1 MDQRTNTTIPQAT
14 RPMNRSSTELYENLV
29 DLVKE
34 INDFLD
40 GLNQHKVSM
49 PEGITVTEMTFG
61 DGVVVNFEQLYY
73 TEEEMGEMENEE
85 IDDELED
92 EEGGQDPTTLL
103 KIIRPED
110 DYK

>member
-1 MDQRTNTTIPQAT
+1 
-14 RPMNRSSTELYENLV
+14 MNRSSTELYENLV
-29 DLVKE
+29 ELVKE

-40 GLNQHKVSM
+40 GLNQNKVSM

-61 DGVVVNFEQLYY
+61 DGIVVNFEELYY
-73 TEEEMGEMENEE
+73 TEEELEE
-85 IDDELED
+85 IED
-92 EEGGQDPTTLL
+92 EEMDDEEMDDEEGDQDPTTLL

>member
-1 MDQRTNTTIPQAT
+1 
-14 RPMNRSSTELYENLV
+14 MNRSSTELYENLV

-73 TEEEMGEMENEE
+73 TDEELEEMEDEE

-92 EEGGQDPTTLL
+92 EEGDQDPTTLL